1 MSDPFNLPF
10 FFIIGRPRSGTTL
23 IRTLLD
29 AHPQVIVPPEYPV
42 IPDLFH
48 RLGPN
53 PQWNDSNK
61 TKLLQTFK
69 KPQTFDFW
77 NYDYLRIDEQSLI
90 NDLNKLHARVPLSRV
105 IKLFYYHSKSVFPK
119 DNLLLLGDK
128 NPVYALYTPLLM
140 KWFPEAK
147 FLFITRDYRDNLVS
161 MRKFEWE
168 APNPVLQAWR
178 WKYISRMMLR
188 MKALYPSRVL
198 MFRYEDL
205 ASRPEEELK
214 KICDFLQIPFLNS
227 MLSFHE
233 KAGDSFS
240 FIDKTTLLKYHESLT
255 QPIHT
260 STIGRWREKLT
271 TSEVRLMDATVGS
284 YAEKAGY
291 KREYPNSDLFTRL
304 ATLPMQMYGFVL
316 YKLML
321 AGEYLPYRL
330 KALLSHALPWL
341 AKIYHML
348 KG

>member
-1 MSDPFNLPF
+1 
-10 FFIIGRPRSGTTL
+10 
-23 IRTLLD
+23 
-29 AHPQVIVPPEYPV
+29 
-42 IPDLFH
+42 
-48 RLGPN
+48 
-53 PQWNDSNK
+53 
-61 TKLLQTFK
+61 
-69 KPQTFDFW
+69 
-77 NYDYLRIDEQSLI
+77 
-90 NDLNKLHARVPLSRV
+90 
-105 IKLFYYHSKSVFPK
+105 
-119 DNLLLLGDK
+119 
-128 NPVYALYTPLLM
+128 
-140 KWFPEAK
+140 
-147 FLFITRDYRDNLVS
+147 
-161 MRKFEWE
+161 
-168 APNPVLQAWR
+168 
-178 WKYISRMMLR
+178 MMLR

-214 KICDFLQIPFLNS
+214 KICDFLQIPFLTC

-271 TSEVRLMDATVGS
+271 ASEVRVMDATVGS

-330 KALLSHALPWL
+330 KVLLSHALPWL